1 MTKTKFSLRLTEELY
16 EWLKEEAE
24 KKGISINALISFVLS
39 DYKDEQEF

>member
-39 DYKDEQEF
+39 DYKNEQEF

>member
-1 MTKTKFSLRLTEELY
+1 MLTEELY

-39 DYKDEQEF
+39 DYKNEQEF